1 MVGPGFATACDGWVV
16 LGSEQLLAVVV
27 VFGATLTCV
36 PLARSVRPGRLAVVW
51 AVGSALVTVEW
62 FLHKA
67 PYEGPAILT
76 ITATRGMTLVDLI
89 VPPSLAIS
97 AAVLVRA
104 FRR

>member
-1 MVGPGFATACDGWVV
+1 MV
-16 LGSEQLLAVVV
+16 LGAEQLLAVVV
-27 VFGATLTCV
+27 VLGATLTCV

-62 FLHKA
+62 FLRKA

-76 ITATRGMTLVDLI
+76 ITATRGLTVVDLI